1 MRIGIECGGTFTD
14 LVVVD
19 DQGGIVATNK
29 VFSTPD
35 DPSRAVI
42 SALEALSPEHRDG
55 ADLLH
60 GSTVATN
67 ALLERKGGPVG
78 LVTTAGF
85 RDVIYLQRQ
94 DRATMYD
101 LAYVK
106 PRPLVERRHV
116 FEVRERTTPSGA
128 VLIRLDEESVRV
140 VARRLVEEGVESVAV
155 SLLHSYANPDHEI
168 RVAEL
173 LREAGVTVPISL
185 SHEVSREFREYERTT
200 TTTVEAFIR
209 PRVST
214 YVARLQESI
223 SSLGLRSLLV
233 MQSNGGI
240 VPPESVIDRP
250 VTMLLSGPAAGV
262 AGAVTIGTRAGL
274 DEIVTMDMGGTSTD
288 VAFIRQAEP
297 ELKSETWI
305 DGLPLRVPLIDIHTV
320 GAGGGSIVRI
330 DSGGLL
336 TVGPDS
342 AGAEPGPAC
351 YGKGGT
357 LPTITDAN
365 VITGVI
371 PAGTKLAGRF
381 DLDVQAATSAFE
393 PLARELGTSVEV
405 VASDAIRLANVAM
418 AGAIREVSLER
429 GHELD
434 AATVV
439 AYGGAG
445 ALHAASVAEETGISR
460 VIVPPY
466 SGLTSAYGL
475 LTAAFRRD
483 FSRTWFRDD
492 VASLTIDEIAEEMD
506 ALLAGSVREVAEQGI
521 PVDDLRVSWHGDMRY
536 RGQGFEIPVP
546 LDLGETGDGT
556 AISAR
561 FHETHARQFGHS
573 STSRAVQ
580 LVTLRLRLTSPAP
593 ELDPPRTPRVSG
605 EPRNSTVVVAGA
617 PLDAVIVER
626 GALASSADLTGPAIV
641 TDASAT
647 TFVPP
652 GWTATLD
659 TWDNLVLERRA
670 R

>member
-14 LVVVD
+14 VVVVD
-19 DQGGIVATNK
+19 DDGGIVTTNK

-42 SALEALSPEHRDG
+42 EALRSLSLDERNG

-78 LVTTAGF
+78 LIATAGF
-85 RDVIYLQRQ
+85 RDIVFLQRQ
-94 DRATMYD
+94 DRTTMYD
-101 LAYVK
+101 LSYVK
-106 PRPLVERRHV
+106 PTPLVERRNIV
-116 FEVRERTTPSGA
+116 EVTERIAPDGS
-128 VLIRLDEESVRV
+128 VLRPLDEETVREA
-140 VARRLVEEGVESVAV
+140 ARAMLSSGVRSIAV
-155 SLLHSYANPDHEI
+155 SLLHAYANPDHEL
-168 RVAEL
+168 RVAEIF
-173 LREAGVTVPISL
+173 RQEGVTVPISL
-185 SHEVSREFREYERTT
+185 SHAVSREFREYERTT

-209 PRVST
+209 PMVST
-214 YVARLQESI
+214 YVGRLQESMTA
-223 SSLGLRSLLV
+223 LGLRSLLV

-240 VPPESVIDRP
+240 VPPESVIEHP

-262 AGAVTIGTRAGL
+262 AGAVTVGARAGL
-274 DEIVTMDMGGTSTD
+274 DDIVTMDMGGTSTD
-288 VAFIRQAEP
+288 VAFIRNAEP
-297 ELKSETWI
+297 DIKAETWI

-351 YGKGGT
+351 YGKGGK

-371 PAGTKLAGRF
+371 PPGTLLAGRF
-381 DLDVQAATSAFE
+381 ELDAAAAAASFQ
-393 PLARELGTSVEV
+393 PLADQLGSTVEQ

-429 GHELD
+429 GHELNE
-434 AATVV
+434 ATVV

-445 ALHAASVAEETGISR
+445 ALHAASVADETGIVR

-483 FSRTWFRDD
+483 FSRTWFRDG
-492 VASLTIDEIAEEMD
+492 VADLTLEEISEQMAAMLE
-506 ALLAGSVREVAEQGI
+506 ASVAEVAAQDI
-521 PVDDLRVSWHGDMRY
+521 PTDHLGVTWYADMRY

-546 LDLGETGDGT
+546 FDLDEADSGIALAT
-556 AISAR
+556 R

-573 STSRAVQ
+573 DPKRPVQ
-580 LVTLRLRLTSPAP
+580 LVTLRLRLTSPSP
-593 ELDPPRTPRVSG
+593 DLDAPRTPRV
-605 EPRNSTVVVAGA
+605 ESTPHQVDIVVDGA
-617 PLDAVIVER
+617 HAEATEIHR
-626 GALASSADLTGPAIV
+626 GALTTSDDVAGPAIV
-641 TDASAT
+641 IDASAT
-647 TFVPP
+647 TFVPR
-652 GWTATLD
+652 GWTASLD
-659 TWDNLVLERRA
+659 PWDNLILERSA

>member
-42 SALEALSPEHRDG
+42 TALEALEDEHRVG

-85 RDVIYLQRQ
+85 RDVIFLQRQ

-116 FEVRERTTPSGA
+116 FEVRQRTTPSGA
-128 VLIRLDEESVRV
+128 VLVALDEESVRE
-140 VARRLVEEGVESVAV
+140 VARRLMEEGVQSVAV

-168 RVAEL
+168 RVAEV
-173 LREAGVTVPISL
+173 LREAGVTAPISL

-223 SSLGLRSLLV
+223 TELGLRSLLV

-288 VAFIRQAEP
+288 VAFIRNAEP
-297 ELKSETWI
+297 EIKAETWI

-357 LPTITDAN
+357 QPTITDAN
-365 VITGVI
+365 IITGVI

-381 DLDVQAATSAFE
+381 DLDVAAATAAFE
-393 PLARELGTSVEV
+393 PLARELGVSVEV

-445 ALHAASVAEETGISR
+445 ALHAASVAEETGIDR

-492 VASLTIDEIAEEMD
+492 VASLSIDEISQELD
-506 ALLAGSVREVAEQGI
+506 AMLEQSVREVAEQGI
-521 PVDDLRVSWHGDMRY
+521 PTDDLRVSWYGDMRY

-546 LDLGETGDGT
+546 LDLDEADDG
-556 AISAR
+556 AALSAR

-573 STSRAVQ
+573 SESRAVQ

-605 EPRNSTVVVAGA
+605 EPRKATVVVAGA

-626 GALASSADLTGPAIV
+626 GSLAAEADLTGPAIV

-652 GWTATLD
+652 GWTAVVD
-659 TWDNLVLERRA
+659 AWDNLVLERRA